1 MGRCQFEPRSIPL
14 SPLFPRSITIEFV
27 QVDPET
33 NEPVDAG
40 EVLDILDETDAVEDA
55 AGQLGS
61 SVEEEPQVSVP
72 GNRIDHLEMSLLG

>member
-1 MGRCQFEPRSIPL
+1 M
-14 SPLFPRSITIEFV
+14 
-27 QVDPET
+27 DPET

-40 EVLDILDETDAVEDA
+40 EVLDILDETDAVENA

-72 GNRIDHLEMSLLG
+72 GIPREITWAHF